1 MKLILVLIILIT
13 TILLLCHNLKYFYR
27 ELKDFKRWLR
37 ERKNN
42 NE

>member
-13 TILLLCHNLKYFYR
+13 TILLLFHNLKYFYI